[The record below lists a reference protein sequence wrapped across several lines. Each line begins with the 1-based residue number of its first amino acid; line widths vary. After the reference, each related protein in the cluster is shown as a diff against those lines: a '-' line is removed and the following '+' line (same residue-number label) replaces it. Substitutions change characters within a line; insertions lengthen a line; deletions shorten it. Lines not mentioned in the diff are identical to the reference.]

1 MEIVMSLTGCTQE
14 EAEKALRDCKNDTVD
29 AVDKIMSIPVSRWVP
44 KKKTLDETQQ
54 KFADMRKTMETI
66 DKSVEDGFVKK
77 SDQPDYSFSQESSH
91 TLARPLEEPWS
102 DSHHIQQSQIVI
114 PELEEQT
121 PGTACQ

>member
-14 EAEKALRDCKNDTVD
+14 EAEKALRECKNDTVD
-29 AVDKIMSIPVSRWVP
+29 AVDKILSIPVSRWVP
-44 KKKTLDETQQ
+44 KKKSLDETQQ
-54 KFADMRKTMETI
+54 KFADMRKTME
-66 DKSVEDGFVKK
+66 SVDDSIEAGFAKK
-77 SDQPDYSFSQESSH
+77 SDQPDYSSSPESSH

-102 DSHHIQQSQIVI
+102 DSHHTQQSQIVI

>member
-1 MEIVMSLTGCTQE
+1 MSLTGCSQE

-29 AVDKIMSIPVSRWVP
+29 AVDKIMSIPVSPWAP

-54 KFADMRKTMETI
+54 KFAHMRKTMESV
-66 DKSVEDGFVKK
+66 DKSVKDGFVKK
-77 SDQPDYSFSQESSH
+77 SDQPDCSSSQESSH
-91 TLARPLEEPWS
+91 SLARPLESPWS
-102 DSHHIQQSQIVI
+102 DSSHTRQSQIVI

>member
-14 EAEKALRDCKNDTVD
+14 EAEKALRECKNDTVD
-29 AVDKIMSIPVSRWVP
+29 AVDKIMSIPVSRWAP
-44 KKKTLDETQQ
+44 KKKPLDETQQ
-54 KFADMRKTMETI
+54 QFTEMRKTMESMDRSHDTPLT
-66 DKSVEDGFVKK
+66 K
-77 SDQPDYSFSQESSH
+77 SDQPDCSFSPESSH

-121 PGTACQ
+121 PGTVCQ